1 MIKITMIMT
10 LIIIKNTINF
20 ISKRE
25 DLSFLGPS
33 TALIFNRFS
42 TTRPIN
48 ERPVLSNSSKR
59 RIGSERRAIL
69 VGGMDVYGPINNN

>member
-1 MIKITMIMT
+1 MIKI
-10 LIIIKNTINF
+10 LIFVLKVFLINKMKRKN
-20 ISKRE
+20 
-25 DLSFLGPS
+25 LSFLDPS
-33 TALIFNRFS
+33 TSLIFNRFS
-42 TTRPIN
+42 STKPIN